1 MSARVEGRVER
12 ALIRAAQDRGLRC
25 LKTVPT
31 EVGFPDRIVMCP
43 WAPPLLV
50 EVKAP
55 KGRLSEIQRHVH
67 SRLERDGFDVA
78 VVASQDEAGRT
89 LDAYLHQHLYPS

>member
-12 ALIRAAQDRGLRC
+12 ALVRAARDRGLRC

-31 EVGFPDRIVMCP
+31 EVGFPDRIVLCP
-43 WAPPLLV
+43 EAPPLLV

-55 KGRLSEIQRHVH
+55 GGRLSEIQRHVH

-78 VVASQDEAGRT
+78 VVASPVEAEQA
-89 LDAYLHQHLYPS
+89 LDDYLRLHPYPS